1 MPLPDGRLGSYSI
14 LAHVRPQ
21 ATIIY
26 LNGQGRFDLA
36 VYNDLTEETK
46 KVRLTLTSLLR
57 GR

>member
-14 LAHVRPQ
+14 LAHVRTQ

-26 LNGQGRFDLA
+26 LNGQGRFNLA
-36 VYNDLTEETK
+36 VYNDLPEETK